1 MFPLTECFTI
11 SALHASPSAVTHVHS
26 ALATQGNAPLACGNS
41 EEHRARMTQIPCG
54 NSEELRYGS
63 LWGPDSPAAT
73 LPQAHT
79 YTFAMTAMALLHRD
93 PTHVAT
99 PWDLGVLDAFCAALV
114 RACSQL
120 PPPDRVAPSLLQ
132 HLVHCLSTLAPRAA
146 ASTSPHAYFM
156 LVSNTQHGDQ
166 I

>member
-1 MFPLTECFTI
+1 
-11 SALHASPSAVTHVHS
+11 
-26 ALATQGNAPLACGNS
+26 
-41 EEHRARMTQIPCG
+41 MTQIPCG

-93 PTHVAT
+93 PTHVAA

-114 RACSQL
+114 RACSRL
-120 PPPDRVAPSLLQ
+120 PPSDRVAPSLLQ

-146 ASTSPHAYFM
+146 ASTSPAPTSCLYPTHNMVIKFRIWPNAQKPPALEM
-156 LVSNTQHGDQ
+156 RGGSPPPKV
-166 I
+166 